1 MWLDDTTEVQ
11 IGIYVNSFYSIN
23 EQFMVSANDCIDF
36 NLDSKKLYYIEKAK
50 VVTPS
55 SELNV

>member
-23 EQFMVSANDCIDF
+23 EQFMVSASDCIDL
-36 NLDSKKLYYIEKAK
+36 NLDSKYCIILKKQK
-50 VVTPS
+50 
-55 SELNV
+55 